1 MLLLCLACTFD
12 PQTAPAAPEAPPTE
26 AAPAAESAPPT
37 PPAVLADP
45 VVLAPDMP
53 LDAPVAAITA
63 PPDVQASIAA
73 TVKKS
78 QGRILSCLERAL
90 KEAPTLAGRV
100 SVGWTI
106 VEGRVTES
114 HLVANTTGDD
124 ALGGCVVA
132 AVRGFRFDPTVTAE
146 VAEFPWVVSG
156 EVSELR

>member
-1 MLLLCLACTFD
+1 MQPFALLLILACASEPVTM
-12 PQTAPAAPEAPPTE
+12 PATTPAAPEAPVT
-26 AAPAAESAPPT
+26 
-37 PPAVLADP
+37 LADP
-45 VVLAPDMP
+45 VVLVPDAP
-53 LDAPVAAITA
+53 LDGAAVTT

-132 AVRGFRFDPTVTAE
+132 AVRGFRFDLSVTAT

-156 EVSELR
+156 Q